1 MPSTTP
7 STTTSS
13 KHLPFTIRRY
23 QPSDH
28 EQVRILFRQGMESL
42 MGDAAL
48 ATIQAPALA
57 VPTLLWSSTVAVLV
71 SRRSTF
77 RPWFYTVCSGL
88 VAASIPVAIGCYLTI
103 QGFSS
108 WIQHVLEQEDMKSPE
123 HLQIRFGGNGVFLV
137 AEDDATGTLL
147 GMVAAESTPQ
157 DGVFE
162 LRRMSVQ
169 AQAQKRGIGKQLIRR
184 LEHELGPTK
193 QQIYLTCSSVQY
205 AAHRLYETMGFI
217 KTKTQ
222 NYGKW
227 QGIRFFRY
235 EKNY

>member
-1 MPSTTP
+1 
-7 STTTSS
+7 
-13 KHLPFTIRRY
+13 
-23 QPSDH
+23 
-28 EQVRILFRQGMESL
+28 MESL

-57 VPTLLWSSTVAVLV
+57 VPTLLWSTAIAFLV
-71 SRRSTF
+71 SRRS
-77 RPWFYTVCSGL
+77 RPWTVFCSGL
-88 VAASIPVAIGCYLTI
+88 LAASMPVAVGCYLTI
-103 QGFSS
+103 QGFRS
-108 WIQHVLEQEDMKSPE
+108 WVQHVLDKEDMQSPE
-123 HLQIRFGGNGVFLV
+123 QLQERFGGQGVFLV
-137 AEDDATGTLL
+137 AEDEGTLL

-193 QQIYLTCSSVQY
+193 RQIYLTCSSVQY
-205 AAHRLYETMGFI
+205 AAHRLYERMGFL